1 MNRLENILD
10 NINAI
15 IARLRNLKPKK
26 KSGKNKTHKTKK
38 SSNQNTETS
47 KLGQEQANTEE
58 NEQNDEQKEDSTEYT
73 PAQTPTV
80 KVDSENDIHDE
91 TIETAEEI
99 KLENQDTIEIS
110 EIESPAIK

>member
-26 KSGKNKTHKTKK
+26 KSSKNKTHKTKK

-58 NEQNDEQKEDSTEYT
+58 NEQNDEQKDSTEYT

-91 TIETAEEI
+91 TIEAAEEI
-99 KLENQDTIEIS
+99 KLENQDTVEIS
-110 EIESPAIK
+110 EIESPAIQ

>member
-47 KLGQEQANTEE
+47 KLGQEQAKTEE
-58 NEQNDEQKEDSTEYT
+58 NEQKEDSTEYT
-73 PAQTPTV
+73 PVQTPTV

-91 TIETAEEI
+91 TVEAAEEI